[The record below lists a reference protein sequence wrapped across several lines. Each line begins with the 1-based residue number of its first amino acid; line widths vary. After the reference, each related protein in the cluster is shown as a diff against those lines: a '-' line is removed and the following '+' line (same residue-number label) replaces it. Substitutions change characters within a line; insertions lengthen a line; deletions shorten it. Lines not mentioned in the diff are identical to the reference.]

1 MSILN
6 KIAFTLL
13 LAPLGHLP
21 PEHEF
26 RVLGNVLLHQVIK
39 QCFQN
44 VSEVLQLA
52 M

>member
-1 MSILN
+1 MSSVF
-6 KIAFTLL
+6 AWLL
-13 LAPLGHLP
+13 SRMELP
-21 PEHEF
+21 SEHEF
-26 RVLGNVLLHQVIK
+26 GVLGDVLLHQVIK

>member
-1 MSILN
+1 MNSSVFN
-6 KIAFTLL
+6 WLL
-13 LAPLGHLP
+13 FAIYLP
-21 PEHEF
+21 SKHEF

-39 QCFQN
+39 QCFQY

>member
-1 MSILN
+1 MPSV
-6 KIAFTLL
+6 FDWLL
-13 LAPLGHLP
+13 SPIYLP
-21 PEHEF
+21 SEHEF
-26 RVLGNVLLHQVIK
+26 GVLGDVLLHQVIE